1 MRQERQEEQ
10 EMIVILKDRA
20 DERQV
25 EKLTTWLK
33 SMNIGTHISRGS
45 EHTIIGLIGDTSSVD
60 IELLQSLDV
69 VSAVKRIQEPYKN
82 ANRKFHEDDTVIELE
97 NGTKIGGGHFQLI
110 AGPCSV
116 ESREQ
121 IIEVAKAVKKA
132 GATILRVG
140 AFKPRTSPYAFQFL

>member
-1 MRQERQEEQ
+1 
-10 EMIVILKDRA
+10 MIVILKDRA

-25 EKLTTWLK
+25 ENLTMWLQ

-45 EHTIIGLIGDTSSVD
+45 EHTIIGLIGDTSAVD

-97 NGTKIGGGHFQLI
+97 NGTKIGGGHFSTA
-110 AGPCSV
+110 AGDEISADYACWAS
-116 ESREQ
+116 S
-121 IIEVAKAVKKA
+121 AAA
-132 GATILRVG
+132 
-140 AFKPRTSPYAFQFL
+140 TSPENSGCGLFGRLWNSG